1 MGHDLVGEALGKAC
15 SVCDTMLEHTPRY
28 DAGPVWDA
36 IGDLARWVEDATGLR
51 NGFGPANAV
60 REAGLLRG
68 DDPRLELL
76 RAALDVCAQME
87 MVRSASLG
95 EYTRDMAECGRRL
108 EQFRLIRSASAG
120 TV

>member
-1 MGHDLVGEALGKAC
+1 MVRDLVGEALGKAC
-15 SVCDTMLEHTPRY
+15 AVCDTMLEHAPRY

-36 IGDLARWVEDATGLR
+36 IGDLARWGEEATGRR
-51 NGFGPANAV
+51 NGFGPATAV

-68 DDPRLELL
+68 DDARLELL

-95 EYTRDMAECGRRL
+95 EYTRDMTECGRRL
-108 EQFRLIRSASAG
+108 EHYRLVRSAAG
-120 TV
+120 TT